1 MNIVIPFNSR
11 YLEDR
16 YEIKDDFLKL
26 LLGDALSSVI
36 DRYSADERVES
47 IELVSDIDVSYV
59 GETNNKT
66 TCTQVDIGNLQE
78 ANEVTKRVIEVRTVQ
93 SDIVVQTNLLY
104 PFVSVNSLYRA
115 FLNVKENRV
124 SSAIGSV
131 INRSSE
137 TDMTTVAVND
147 LGIFSVY
154 NASRFL
160 DLNRRTTPP
169 VELIALKASEIISLR
184 SQRDYGLFELI
195 VNSGYEL

>member
-147 LGIFSVY
+147 LGIFSV
-154 NASRFL
+154 
-160 DLNRRTTPP
+160 
-169 VELIALKASEIISLR
+169 
-184 SQRDYGLFELI
+184 
-195 VNSGYEL
+195 